1 MLLAS
6 VVEGVGTLGGG
17 GGESSGD
24 GVRMGVGVLKVGEGV
39 VRLPVLVFAWEGR
52 MWIVQVR
59 IGDLA

>member
-1 MLLAS
+1 VN
-6 VVEGVGTLGGG
+6 VVEEVGTLGGE
-17 GGESSGD
+17 GGESSGG

-39 VRLPVLVFAWEGR
+39 VRRPVLVFGWEGR

>member
-1 MLLAS
+1 
-6 VVEGVGTLGGG
+6 
-17 GGESSGD
+17 
-24 GVRMGVGVLKVGEGV
+24 MGVGVLKVGEGV